1 MVQINNQT
9 FLLVIGFVVSLIII
23 KLLGKFVFR
32 LVGVFVLAILGL
44 VYTYFYTDY
53 FVNHQ
58 DNKVVQS
65 IEEKVSFLSIIQYQ
79 KNHCGEFMKE
89 RNDSIICECI
99 VEPLVNDL
107 QGRLSVEQLKSIETN
122 KQLYL
127 KELMTSLKTNQK
139 EIQFRLKERNAIY
152 LWNRMVLSLKQ
163 GKMIWDE

>member
-9 FLLVIGFVVSLIII
+9 FLVIIGFIVGLIII

-32 LVGVFVLAILGL
+32 LVGVFILAILGL

-53 FVNHQ
+53 FVKHK
-58 DNKVVQS
+58 DNKIVQA
-65 IEEKVSFLSIIQYQ
+65 IEEKVSFMSVIQYQ
-79 KNHCGEFMKE
+79 KNRCTGFIKE

-107 QGRLSVEQLKSIETN
+107 QGRLSAEQIKAIESD

-139 EIQFRLKERNAIY
+139 EIQFRLKERNAIH